1 MTSNQRQE
9 FRRTKIIAT
18 LGPATDSEDTIC
30 SMIEAGM
37 NVARINFSHGPSDEQ
52 IARAEMV
59 RKCAISMKKYVG
71 ILADLQGPK
80 IRIGQFKNGPVQL
93 NSGSPFILDAEL
105 DDEQGD
111 ENQVGISYKQLP
123 RDVKSG
129 NLLFLGD
136 GDISLRVEKVT
147 GSRIHTLVEMAGELS
162 NNKGINLQG
171 GGLSAPALT
180 DKDHRD
186 IRTAGEMQADFLAL
200 SFVRTG
206 VDVQVG
212 RELFKAAGGSGKM
225 IAKIERTEAIEN
237 ITDIIEATDAVMLA
251 RGDLGI
257 EIGDHELP
265 GVQKRIIKQARVNNR
280 VAIVATQMMQSMV
293 DSPIP
298 TRAEV
303 LDVANAVIDGTDA
316 VMLSAETAIG
326 KHPTKV
332 IKAMKRICLGAEQH
346 RLSEK
351 TPLHFGVEGTFGRVD
366 EAIAM
371 ASMFVA
377 NRFNIVAII
386 ALTESGDTAK
396 WLSRVLGDIPIYA
409 VSRHIS
415 THRRVTLFGGVYPVN
430 LDIHTFE
437 ERNADQDVV
446 DELVR
451 RGIIH
456 SNDRIIIT
464 KGGQTGVSGG
474 TNVMKVIQV

>member
-1 MTSNQRQE
+1 MTNTQHAQ

-18 LGPATDSEDTIC
+18 LGPATDSEDMIC
-30 SMIEAGM
+30 KLIEEGM
-37 NVARINFSHGPSDEQ
+37 NVARINFSHGEPEQQ
-52 IARAEMV
+52 IARADMV
-59 RKCAISMKKYVG
+59 RKCAIRQKKYVG
-71 ILADLQGPK
+71 VLADLQGPK
-80 IRIGQFKNGPVQL
+80 IRIGRFKSGKIQL
-93 NSGSPFILDAEL
+93 TQGDAFILDADM
-105 DDEQGD
+105 DDKAGD
-111 ENQVGISYKQLP
+111 SDQVSISYKQLP
-123 RDVKSG
+123 RDVKTD

-136 GDISLRVEKVT
+136 GDISLRVEKVD
-147 GSRIHTLVEMAGELS
+147 GSKIHTIVEMAGELS
-162 NNKGINLQG
+162 DNKGINLQG

-180 DKDHRD
+180 AKDHRD
-186 IRTAGEMQADFLAL
+186 IKTAGEMQADFLAL

-206 VDVQVG
+206 VDIQVG
-212 RELFKAAGGSGKM
+212 RELFKAAGGSGKI

-237 ITDIIEATDAVMLA
+237 IADIIQATDAVMLA

-265 GVQKRIIKQARVNNR
+265 GVQKRIIKQSREKNR

-326 KHPTKV
+326 KHPDKV

-351 TPLHFGVEGTFGRVD
+351 TSQHFGVEGTFGRVD

-371 ASMFVA
+371 ASMFLA
-377 NRFNIVAII
+377 NRFNISAII
-386 ALTESGDTAK
+386 SLTESGDTAK
-396 WLSRVLGDIPIYA
+396 WLSRVLGDLPIYA

-430 LDIHTFE
+430 LDIGVFE
-437 ERNADQDVV
+437 ERNADQQVV

-464 KGGQTGVSGG
+464 KGDLTGVSGG

>member
-1 MTSNQRQE
+1 MTNEQHTE

-18 LGPATDSEDTIC
+18 LGPATDSEDIIC
-30 SMIEAGM
+30 TMIEKGM
-37 NVARINFSHGPSDEQ
+37 NVARINFSHGQPEEQ

-59 RKCAISMKKYVG
+59 RNCAKKQKKYVG

-80 IRIGQFKNGPVQL
+80 IRIGRFKDGEVHLSQ
-93 NSGSPFILDAEL
+93 GDAFILDTEL
-105 DDEQGD
+105 DDKSGD
-111 ENQVGISYKQLP
+111 QNQVSISYKDLP
-123 RDVKSG
+123 RDVNTG

-136 GDISLRVEKVT
+136 GDISLRVEKVQ
-147 GSRIHTLVEMAGELS
+147 GSKIHTTVEMAGPLS

-180 DKDHRD
+180 DKDHKD

-200 SFVRTG
+200 SFVRNG
-206 VDVQVG
+206 VDIQVA
-212 RELFKAAGGSGKM
+212 RELFKAVGGSGKI
-225 IAKIERTEAIEN
+225 IAKVERTEAIEN
-237 ITDIIEATDAVMLA
+237 IEDIIQATDAVMLA

-265 GVQKRIIKQARVNNR
+265 GVQKRIIKQAREHNR

-326 KHPTKV
+326 KHPDKV
-332 IKAMKRICLGAEQH
+332 ISAMKRICLGAEQH

-351 TPLHFGVEGTFGRVD
+351 TSQHFGVEGTFERVD

-430 LDIHTFE
+430 LDIGTFE
-437 ERNADQDVV
+437 ERSADQDVV

-451 RGIIH
+451 RGIIRTGE
-456 SNDRIIIT
+456 RIIIT
-464 KGGQTGVSGG
+464 KGDLTGVSGG

>member
-1 MTSNQRQE
+1 MLTQQHTE

-18 LGPATDSEDTIC
+18 LGPATDNEEMIC
-30 SMIEAGM
+30 TMIEQGM
-37 NVARINFSHGPSDEQ
+37 NVARINFSHGKPEEQ

-59 RKCAISMKKYVG
+59 RNCAIKQKKYVG

-80 IRIGQFKNGPVQL
+80 IRIGRFENNEIVL
-93 NSGSPFILDAEL
+93 NQGDEFILDAGL
-105 DDEQGD
+105 DGQAGD
-111 ENQVGISYKQLP
+111 QNQVGISYKELP
-123 RDVKSG
+123 RDVKAG

-136 GDISLRVEKVT
+136 GDISLRVVKVQ
-147 GSRIHTLVEMAGELS
+147 GSKIYTTVEMAGSLS

-186 IRTAGEMQADFLAL
+186 IKTAGEMKADFLAL

-206 VDVQVG
+206 VDIQVG

-237 ITDIIEATDAVMLA
+237 IDEIIKATDAVMLA

-265 GVQKRIIKQARVNNR
+265 GVQKRIIKQARTNNR

-326 KHPTKV
+326 KHPDKV
-332 IKAMKRICLGAEQH
+332 ISAMKRICRGAERH

-351 TPLHFGVEGTFGRVD
+351 TSQHFGVEGTFERVD

-415 THRRVTLFGGVYPVN
+415 THRRVTLFGGVFPVN
-430 LDIHTFE
+430 LDIGTFE
-437 ERNADQDVV
+437 ERQADQEVV

-451 RGIIH
+451 REIIH
-456 SNDRIIIT
+456 NGERIIIT
-464 KGGQTGVSGG
+464 KGDKVGVSGS

>member
-1 MTSNQRQE
+1 MSSDELME

-18 LGPATDSEDTIC
+18 LGPATDSEEMIC
-30 SMIEAGM
+30 KMIEAGM
-37 NVARINFSHGPSDEQ
+37 NVARINFSHGPAEEQ

-59 RKCAISMKKYVG
+59 RKCSKKLKTYVG

-80 IRIGQFKNGPVQL
+80 IRIGQFKTGKTQL
-93 NSGSPFILDAEL
+93 EQGAQFVLDADL
-105 DDEQGD
+105 DDTGGD
-111 ENQVGISYKQLP
+111 DNQVSISYKQLP
-123 RDVKSG
+123 RDVKTG

-136 GDISLRVEKVT
+136 GDISLRVEKVV
-147 GSRIHTLVEMAGELS
+147 GSKIYTHVEMAGELS

-180 DKDHRD
+180 NKDHRD

-206 VDVQVG
+206 VDIQVA
-212 RELFKAAGGSGKM
+212 RELFKAVGGSGKI

-237 ITDIIEATDAVMLA
+237 IDEIIQATDAVMLA

-265 GVQKRIIKQARVNNR
+265 GVQKRIIKQARINNR

-293 DSPIP
+293 ESPIP

-326 KHPTKV
+326 NHPDKV

-351 TPLHFGVEGTFGRVD
+351 TSQHFGVEGTFARVD

-430 LDIHTFE
+430 LDIGTFE
-437 ERNADQDVV
+437 ELNADQDVV

-451 RGIIH
+451 RGIIR

-464 KGGQTGVSGG
+464 KGDMTGVSGG

>member
-1 MTSNQRQE
+1 MTSSQRQE

-18 LGPATDSEDTIC
+18 LGPATDSEETIC
-30 SMIEAGM
+30 AMIEAGM
-37 NVARINFSHGPSDEQ
+37 NVARINFSHGPSQKQ
-52 IARAEMV
+52 IERAEMV

-80 IRIGQFKNGPVQL
+80 IRISQFKDGVVQL
-93 NSGSPFILDAEL
+93 KSGSPFVLDAEL
-105 DDEQGD
+105 DDQQGD
-111 ENQVGISYKQLP
+111 ETQVGISYKKLP

-136 GDISLRVEKVT
+136 GDISLRVQKVT
-147 GSRIHTLVEMAGELS
+147 GSKIHTIVEMDGELS

-206 VDVQVG
+206 VDIQVG
-212 RELFKAAGGSGKM
+212 RELFKAVGGSGKI

-237 ITDIIEATDAVMLA
+237 ITDIIQATDAVMLA

-293 DSPIP
+293 ESPIP

-326 KHPTKV
+326 KHPAKV
-332 IKAMKRICLGAEQH
+332 IRAMKRICLGAEQH

-351 TPLHFGVEGTFGRVD
+351 TPMHFGVEGTFERVD

-430 LDIHTFE
+430 LDFRGFE
-437 ERNADQDVV
+437 EQNADQDVI

-451 RGIIH
+451 RGIIR

>member
-1 MTSNQRQE
+1 MTGDQYKE

-18 LGPATDSEDTIC
+18 LGPATDSEDMIC
-30 SMIEAGM
+30 TMIEAGM
-37 NVARINFSHGPSDEQ
+37 NVARINFSHGPSEQQ

-59 RKCAISMKKYVG
+59 RKCAISLKKYVG

-80 IRIGQFKNGPVQL
+80 IRIGQFTNDKIQL
-93 NSGSPFILDAEL
+93 KPGDPFILDAEL
-105 DDEQGD
+105 DETSGD
-111 ENQVGISYKQLP
+111 ESQVSISYKQLP
-123 RDVKSG
+123 RDVKTG

-136 GDISLRVEKVT
+136 GDISLRVEKVS
-147 GSRIHTLVEMAGELS
+147 GSKIHTLVEMAGELS

-212 RELFKAAGGSGKM
+212 RELFKAVGGSGKM

-237 ITDIIEATDAVMLA
+237 ITDIIQATDAVMLA

-293 DSPIP
+293 ESPIP

-326 KHPTKV
+326 NHPAKV

-351 TPLHFGVEGTFGRVD
+351 TSQHFGVEGTFERVD

-377 NRFNIVAII
+377 NRFNIIAII

-430 LDIHTFE
+430 LDIGLFE
-437 ERNADQDVV
+437 ERNADQQVV

-451 RGIIH
+451 RGIIR

-464 KGGQTGVSGG
+464 KGDMTGVSGG

>member
-1 MTSNQRQE
+1 MTNPYHTE

-18 LGPATDSEDTIC
+18 LGPATDSEGMIC
-30 SMIEAGM
+30 RMIEQGL
-37 NVARINFSHGPSDEQ
+37 NVARINFSHGTAEEQ

-59 RKCAISMKKYVG
+59 RKCAIEQKKYVG

-80 IRIGQFKNGPVQL
+80 IRIGRFKDGQVEL
-93 NSGSPFILDAEL
+93 N
-105 DDEQGD
+105 QGD
-111 ENQVGISYKQLP
+111 EFSLDAGLDESAGDQTQVGISYKTLT
-123 RDVKSG
+123 RDVKPG

-136 GDISLRVEKVT
+136 GDISLRIERVQGNKILT
-147 GSRIHTLVEMAGELS
+147 TVEMPGILS
-162 NNKGINLQG
+162 DNKGINLQG

-200 SFVRTG
+200 SFVRNA

-212 RELFKAAGGSGKM
+212 RELFKAVGGSGKM

-237 ITDIIEATDAVMLA
+237 IGGIVQATDAVMLA

-265 GVQKRIIKQARVNNR
+265 GVQKRIIKQARENNR

-293 DSPIP
+293 DSPVP

-316 VMLSAETAIG
+316 VMLSAETAMG
-326 KHPTKV
+326 KHPEKV
-332 IKAMKRICLGAEQH
+332 ISAMKRICRGAEQH

-351 TPLHFGVEGTFGRVD
+351 TSQHFGVEGTFSRVD

-377 NRFNIVAII
+377 NRFNISAIV

-396 WLSRVLGDIPIYA
+396 WLSRVLSDIPIYA
-409 VSRHIS
+409 VSSHTS

-430 LDIHTFE
+430 LDIGTFE
-437 ERNADQDVV
+437 DRRADQEVV

-451 RGIIH
+451 RGIIK
-456 SNDRIIIT
+456 SGERILLT
-464 KGGQTGVSGG
+464 KGDRTGVSGG

>member
-1 MTSNQRQE
+1 MTSDQRKE

-18 LGPATDSEDTIC
+18 LGPATDTEDCIC
-30 SMIEAGM
+30 KMIETGM
-37 NVARINFSHGPSDEQ
+37 NVARINFSHGPSEQQ
-52 IARAEMV
+52 IARAELV

-80 IRIGQFKNGPVQL
+80 IRIGQFKTGKTLLEP
-93 NSGSPFILDAEL
+93 GAPFILDADL
-105 DDEQGD
+105 DDTQGDDEQ
-111 ENQVGISYKQLP
+111 VSISYKQLP
-123 RDVKSG
+123 RDVKAG

-136 GDISLRVEKVT
+136 GDISLRVEKVV
-147 GSRIHTLVEMAGELS
+147 GSKIHTFVEMAGELS

-186 IRTAGEMQADFLAL
+186 IKTAGEMQADFLAL

-206 VDVQVG
+206 VDIQVG
-212 RELFKAAGGSGKM
+212 RELFKAAGGSGKI

-237 ITDIIEATDAVMLA
+237 ITDIIQATDAVMLA

-293 DSPIP
+293 ESPIP

-326 KHPTKV
+326 KHPEKV

-351 TPLHFGVEGTFGRVD
+351 TSQHFGVEGTFDRVD

-430 LDIHTFE
+430 LDINTFE

-451 RGIIH
+451 RGIIR

-464 KGGQTGVSGG
+464 KGDMTGVSGG

>member
-1 MTSNQRQE
+1 MTSDQPMQ

-18 LGPATDSEDTIC
+18 LGPATDSEVMI
-30 SMIEAGM
+30 SKMIEEGM
-37 NVARINFSHGPSDEQ
+37 NVARINFSHGPAELQ
-52 IARAEMV
+52 IARADMV

-80 IRIGQFKNGPVQL
+80 IRIGQFKNGRIQL
-93 NSGSPFILDAEL
+93 NQDDPFVLDAEL
-105 DDEQGD
+105 DDTQGD
-111 ENQVGISYKQLP
+111 EKQVSISYRQLP
-123 RDVKSG
+123 RDVKAG

-136 GDISLRVEKVT
+136 GDISLRVEKVS
-147 GSRIHTLVEMAGELS
+147 GSRIHTIVEMAGELS

-180 DKDHRD
+180 KKDHRD
-186 IRTAGEMQADFLAL
+186 IITAGDMKADFLAL

-206 VDVQVG
+206 VEIQVG
-212 RELFKAAGGSGKM
+212 RELFKAAGGSGKI

-237 ITDIIEATDAVMLA
+237 INDIIQATDAVMLA

-265 GVQKRIIKQARVNNR
+265 GVQKRIIKQARINNR

-293 DSPIP
+293 ESPIP

-326 KHPTKV
+326 KHPDKV

-351 TPLHFGVEGTFGRVD
+351 TSQHFGVEGTFGRVD

-386 ALTESGDTAK
+386 ALTESGDTPK

-430 LDIHTFE
+430 MDISTFE
-437 ERNADQDVV
+437 ERNADQYVV

-451 RGIIH
+451 RGIIR

-464 KGGQTGVSGG
+464 KGDQAGVSGG

>member
-1 MTSNQRQE
+1 MTNDQQMQ

-18 LGPATDSEDTIC
+18 LGPATDSEEMIC
-30 SMIEAGM
+30 KMIDAGM
-37 NVARINFSHGPSDEQ
+37 NVARINFSHGPPEQQ
-52 IARAEMV
+52 IARADMV
-59 RKCAISMKKYVG
+59 RKCAISMGKYVG

-80 IRIGQFKNGPVQL
+80 IRIGQFKTGKIDLEPDD
-93 NSGSPFILDAEL
+93 PFILDAEL
-105 DDEQGD
+105 DDKEGD
-111 ENQVGISYKQLP
+111 QKQVSISYKQLP

-136 GDISLRVEKVT
+136 GDISLRVEKVQ
-147 GSRIHTLVEMAGELS
+147 GQKIHTIVEMAGELT

-186 IRTAGEMQADFLAL
+186 IKTAGEMQADFLAL

-206 VDVQVG
+206 VDIQVG
-212 RELFKAAGGSGKM
+212 RELSRASGGTGKM
-225 IAKIERTEAIEN
+225 IAKIERKEAIEN
-237 ITDIIEATDAVMLA
+237 ITDIIQASDAVMLA

-303 LDVANAVIDGTDA
+303 LDVANAVMDGTDA

-326 KHPTKV
+326 NHPDKV
-332 IKAMKRICLGAEQH
+332 IGAMKRICLGAEQH

-351 TPLHFGVEGTFGRVD
+351 TSQHHGIEGTFQRVD

-377 NRFNIVAII
+377 HRFNIVAIV

-430 LDIHTFE
+430 LDIGTFE

-451 RGIIH
+451 RGIIRT
-456 SNDRIIIT
+456 NDRIIIT
-464 KGGQTGVSGG
+464 KGGQVGVSGG
-474 TNVMKVIQV
+474 TNTMKVIQV